1 MKIVTAKEKVKQNIL
16 SLEMLC
22 IRSITEHVG
31 DIEEQSKRIKLVV
44 DITQDAL
51 RELNWLKE
59 EDNPKIKE

>member
-1 MKIVTAKEKVKQNIL
+1 MKIVTTKEKVKQNIL

-22 IRSITEHVG
+22 IRSIIEHVG
-31 DIEEQSKRIKLVV
+31 DIEEQSKRIELVV

-59 EDNPKIKE
+59 EENPKIKE